1 MTDRYGSPPPDD
13 EPVIG
18 ATYPP
23 ASQPPARDA
32 YGGMPGTSAYSEE
45 EYADDEYDDYED
57 GYEYDD
63 DYYDDEYYEG
73 TPARQP
79 LFYLF
84 IGLAA
89 LVGGVI
95 IFLLFTM
102 VNSGG
107 GNGGGTPSAAQ
118 FKVRIDSPAD
128 GSRIEI
134 GKTED
139 VLVSA
144 TSNKPLSR
152 FELFVN
158 DAPVDSQNVTTSPP
172 DNTYSATLRL
182 PPFNT
187 KGNFSVYVRV
197 TTSTN
202 EHADSSKITVV
213 AVQPVG
219 DKPLVVK
226 GKVIAT
232 VNVRKGPGENYDLV
246 KTLDN
251 GQDVNII
258 GKTRDGEWLLV
269 DIEGGTWVKRAA
281 IQEQDSLALVPVK
294 DPTPVPAPTATNT
307 VQPSPSPTAS
317 PTTNPKLPDLLASNA
332 QLTDGGAK
340 LRVAIGNAS
349 TNSYSGP
356 LVVSVSGLAQ
366 NLNAA
371 FQVDIPANG
380 STTVTFDLNPPV
392 TTAKTATIKIDPDN
406 AIKES
411 NKDNNSI
418 QVGLVPAAEPPAL
431 SITGVDP
438 NGVSLTVKN
447 SGGPLTSTAIRVRIS
462 VKVDTETKAAEA
474 TKTVSLAKGQ
484 DVSFTIGKPGSGSGM
499 IEVFLGDNPTPA
511 VSLPITIP

>member
-13 EPVIG
+13 EPIIG

-23 ASQPPARDA
+23 TSQPPSRGA
-32 YGGMPGTSAYSEE
+32 YIGAPEPPPYYE
-45 EYADDEYDDYED
+45 DEYDDDGYED
-57 GYEYDD
+57 EYEYDD
-63 DYYDDEYYEG
+63 DGYYDDEYYEG

-95 IFLLFTM
+95 VFLLFSM
-102 VNSGG
+102 VNNGG
-107 GNGGGTPSAAQ
+107 GNDGGTPSAAQ
-118 FKVRIDSPAD
+118 FKVRIDSPVD

-144 TSNKPLSR
+144 TSNKPINR

-158 DAPVDSQNVTTSPP
+158 DASVDSQNVTATPT
-172 DNTYSATLRL
+172 DNTYSATLRM
-182 PPFNT
+182 PPFNA
-187 KGNFSVYVRV
+187 KGNFKVYVRV
-197 TTSTN
+197 TTSSN
-202 EHADSSKITVV
+202 EHADSAKITVV
-213 AVQPVG
+213 AIQPVG

-294 DPTPVPAPTATNT
+294 DPTPIPEPTATNT
-307 VQPSPSPTAS
+307 VQPLPSPTAS

-356 LVVSVSGLAQ
+356 VIVAVGGIAANDLES
-366 NLNAA
+366 A

-380 STTVTFDLNPPV
+380 SATVTFDLNPAV
-392 TTAKTATIKIDPDN
+392 TTQKTVTIKIDPKN
-406 AIKES
+406 LIKES
-411 NKDNNSI
+411 NKDNNAI
-418 QVGLVPAAEPPAL
+418 QVGLVPAAEPPQL
-431 SITGVDP
+431 SLQAQAQP
-438 NGVSLTVKN
+438 NGTLTVVIAN
-447 SGGPLTSTAIRVRIS
+447 SGGPLAAPAATIRVKLGNQSTAI
-462 VKVDTETKAAEA
+462 DT
-474 TKTVSLAKGQ
+474 SLAIDKGKSQ
-484 DVSFTIGKPGSGSGM
+484 TIANVSKPQGSGNAT
-499 IEVFLGDNPTPA
+499 IEVIVNNA
-511 VSLPITIP
+511 VIATAEIPIQ